1 MPLALVDKDSVNG
14 QEEYVIRLA
23 LLTEMGRV
31 NLDSKEVRPY
41 IVRFILLR
49 TRRAIGIF
57 K

>member
-14 QEEYVIRLA
+14 QEDVIRLA